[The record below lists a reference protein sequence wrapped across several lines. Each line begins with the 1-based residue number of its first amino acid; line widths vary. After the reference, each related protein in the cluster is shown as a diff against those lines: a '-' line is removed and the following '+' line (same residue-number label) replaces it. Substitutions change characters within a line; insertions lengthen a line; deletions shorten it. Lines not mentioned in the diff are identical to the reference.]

1 MATVEEERAKVK
13 LGTKGGSIYTPG
25 TPTMQAA
32 GTMNSDVASGMRGA
46 VAAVPGSGFAADA
59 AGQVRQAYRE
69 GGALAATGQALGS
82 ATAAPLAVGMDIGE
96 KYIAP
101 VQSYLVDAAKTG
113 LAISD
118 RVGRGMV
125 GDFSPPAPAPAPAQ
139 VAPVATGT
147 VAAPAP
153 TALPQIQTMPSHGAG
168 IRAAAQPQAPVEEG
182 GGVIRDSQTG
192 EVVRMDAAGNISR
205 FDSTG
210 APISKL
216 SARQWGGAAQQAPA
230 PRGLTVTNPDG
241 TTEFVPASTEQA
253 PPVWGL
259 RPAAQEQAQPG
270 YTPREIKTW
279 GDWMTEKK
287 ERAAF
292 GLNTARMTAEAG
304 ATKQLADAGQV
315 AAEGESA
322 RGLRAAQKS
331 LAEAQA
337 ANVPKQTEQLG
348 EYYRGVVEASK
359 EKNVADA
366 EAAKSKTNAKIVQMD
381 TGQVDALGAPIKGP
395 AILNPDGTATPVTP
409 VGLSAKVTDLYAS
422 LDAKKQAEVAAKF
435 GKRTNVDPLE
445 LHDFLRKLSTAE
457 DK

>member
-32 GTMNSDVASGMRGA
+32 GTMNSDVASALRGA
-46 VAAVPGSGFAADA
+46 VAANPQMNYA
-59 AGQVRQAYRE
+59 AGAGQGIRQAYAE
-69 GGALAATGQALGS
+69 GGVPQA
-82 ATAAPLAVGMDIGE
+82 IG
-96 KYIAP
+96 KTIA
-101 VQSYLVDAAKTG
+101 S
-113 LAISD
+113 
-118 RVGRGMV
+118 
-125 GDFSPPAPAPAPAQ
+125 
-139 VAPVATGT
+139 T
-147 VAAPAP
+147 VAAPYAVAKDTLSGVARDIGAFGGGVAKGMGFRTGAAEVVAP
-153 TALPQIQTMPSHGAG
+153 PQIEPTVVAPQIQTMPSHGAG
-168 IRAAAQPQAPVEEG
+168 IRTFAQPQAPVEEG
-182 GGVIRDSQTG
+182 GGMIRDSQTG
-192 EVVRMDAAGNISR
+192 EVVRMDQAGVISR
-205 FDSTG
+205 FDSAG
-210 APISKL
+210 NPISKL

-287 ERAAF
+287 ERAAY
-292 GLNTARMTAEAG
+292 GLNTTRTTAEAG
-304 ATKQLADAGQV
+304 AIKNIAEAEQV
-315 AAEGESA
+315 APEAASA

-331 LAEAQA
+331 LAEAHA
-337 ANVPKQTEQLG
+337 TNVPKQTEQLG
-348 EYYRGVVEASK
+348 AYYKGVVEASK
-359 EKNVADA
+359 EKNAAAA

-381 TGQVDALGAPIKGP
+381 TGQVDVLGTPIKGP
-395 AILNPDGTATPVTP
+395 AILNPDGTATLVTP
-409 VGLSAKVTDLYAS
+409 VGLSAKIADLHAS
-422 LDAKKQAEVAAKF
+422 LDAKKQAQVAAKF
-435 GKRTNVDPLE
+435 GKRTNVDQME